1 MSVEKEVFPKCVEG
15 SRCDSSEGVG
25 FSKIRG
31 EEKGEVSFSCG
42 SSVIE
47 VCSEYEGAEV
57 FDDVE

>member
-1 MSVEKEVFPKCVEG
+1 MGVEKEVFPECGKG
-15 SRCDSSEGVG
+15 GGCDSSKWVG
-25 FSKIRG
+25 FDEVGG